1 MGQPSGD
8 WRIPLF
14 FYAFSLDYEQA
25 IGYFCASP
33 GQAVQAPEKD
43 GGFGV
48 FAGDVFMTLMEILS
62 GRSVI
67 AGLRGR
73 NKREILQELVDA
85 VDNEK
90 ITDRPKVLE
99 AVLLREEIMSTGI
112 GHGIAIPHG
121 KSEFVSELGGVLG
134 IKREGVDFDAL
145 DDQPTFIFF
154 LLVSPMDVSG
164 PHIKALARI
173 SRLLKGEAFRRH
185 LIESEDTEALITCIE
200 EEEKLHS

>member
-1 MGQPSGD
+1 
-8 WRIPLF
+8 
-14 FYAFSLDYEQA
+14 
-25 IGYFCASP
+25 
-33 GQAVQAPEKD
+33 
-43 GGFGV
+43 
-48 FAGDVFMTLMEILS
+48 MTLMEILS

-73 NKREILQELVDA
+73 NKREILEELVDA
-85 VDNEK
+85 VDSEK
-90 ITDRPKVLE
+90 ITDRHRVLE
-99 AVLLREEIMSTGI
+99 AVLLREDIMSTGI

-173 SRLLKGEAFRRH
+173 SRLLKREAFRRH
-185 LIESEDTEALITCIE
+185 LIESQDRESLIACIE
-200 EEEKLHS
+200 EEERLHS